1 MVELED
7 DTQMSFQALLLI
19 IIKFKDDRRLT
30 MKKDFKT
37 DIKNGIYKNDDT
49 IATLIPYIY
58 EGASC
63 IIQM

>member
-1 MVELED
+1 MLLKADLSMVELED

-37 DIKNGIYKNDDT
+37 DIKNGIYKNV
-49 IATLIPYIY
+49 YH
-58 EGASC
+58 
-63 IIQM
+63 